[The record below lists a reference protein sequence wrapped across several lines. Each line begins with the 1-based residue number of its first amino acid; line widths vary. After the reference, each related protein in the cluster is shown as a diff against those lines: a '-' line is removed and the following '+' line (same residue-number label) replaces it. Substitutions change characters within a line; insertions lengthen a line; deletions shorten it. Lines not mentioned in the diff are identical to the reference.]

1 MSLVDAPRFQRQ
13 WIEDAPMKRAG
24 LPEELGPAIVFLASQ
39 ASSFVTGS
47 VLVADGGYSIF

>member
-1 MSLVDAPRFQRQ
+1 MSPVDAPRFQRQ